1 LSATP
6 PAPDWWQ
13 ASDGLWYPPH
23 LHPDVLAGTSDPAP
37 PVEQPAPAQAPAAGP
52 TAPGSP
58 PGHGWWQASDGRWYP
73 PHLHPDAGRA
83 AAAAWAPAA
92 PRSAAGSGGGWAA
105 ARPGDDLITSAPGQ
119 RSLKVRLGLEDRR
132 RLLLAVLVLLLL
144 VGGGVG
150 IAIALG
156 SGGGGT
162 AASGGTSSTQPS
174 SQPATTVASVDVTS
188 QSAAALEFV
197 LTDLPNGWADYEAGT
212 AVRANGVPVGSCS
225 FPQGPVQWYGSS
237 PTYANST
244 GNADEYVFDDVIV
257 TASDAGATA
266 ALQFAESSTYL
277 NTCLHP
283 AVLDT
288 LQPFV
293 ADKSLS
299 KCPQDLEFGGDQISS
314 APAEYSS
321 SPAVVLHWIGYYE
334 CPTNQQVSYMYVDEV
349 VMAAGRGAVEA
360 NWIGITAAPSPA
372 LEQRAMSELSVRAAD
387 NGL

>member
-6 PAPDWWQ
+6 PAADWWQ

-23 LHPDVLAGTSDPAP
+23 LHPDVLADTPDPAP
-37 PVEQPAPAQAPAAGP
+37 AVEQPAPASVAKTPPAAP
-52 TAPGSP
+52 DAP

-83 AAAAWAPAA
+83 AAAAWAPATS
-92 PRSAAGSGGGWAA
+92 RSATGTGGGWASGP
-105 ARPGDDLITSAPGQ
+105 RPGDDLITSAPGQ
-119 RSLKVRLGLEDRR
+119 RSLKVRLRLDDPR
-132 RLLLAVLVLLLL
+132 RLALVALVLLVL

-150 IAIALG
+150 IALALG
-156 SGGGGT
+156 SGGG
-162 AASGGTSSTQPS
+162 AAANRGTSTTRPNAQPS
-174 SQPATTVASVDVTS
+174 TTVASVGVTS

-197 LTDLPNGWADYEAGT
+197 LTDLPNGWADYEAG
-212 AVRANGVPVGSCS
+212 APVRANGVPAGACS
-225 FPQGPVQWYGSS
+225 FAQGRVQWYGAS

-257 TASDAGATA
+257 TASDSGAKS
-266 ALQFAESSTYL
+266 ALLFAESPTYL

-283 AVLDT
+283 TVLDT

-293 ADKSLS
+293 ADKALS

-314 APAEYSS
+314 ALAVFSS
-321 SPAVVLHWIGYYE
+321 SPAVILHWIGYYE
-334 CPTNQQVSYMYVDEV
+334 CPTNQQVSYMYVDEI
-349 VMAAGRGAVEA
+349 VMAAGRGAVDA
-360 NWIGITAAPSPA
+360 NWIGITAAPSAA
-372 LEQRAMSELSVRAAD
+372 LEQKVMGELSVRAAD

>member
-23 LHPDVLAGTSDPAP
+23 LHPDVLAGTSEPEP
-37 PVEQPAPAQAPAAGP
+37 PVEQPAVTVPPAPSA
-52 TAPGSP
+52 P
-58 PGHGWWQASDGRWYP
+58 PGQGWWQASDGRWYP
-73 PHLHPDAGRA
+73 PHLHPDAGRVTQA
-83 AAAAWAPAA
+83 GWAPAS
-92 PRSAAGSGGGWAA
+92 PRSAAGGGGGWAST

-132 RLLLAVLVLLLL
+132 RILLTVLVLLLL

-150 IAIALG
+150 IALAIG

-162 AASGGTSSTQPS
+162 ANGETSTTRPNTQPS
-174 SQPATTVASVDVTS
+174 TTVASVGVTS
-188 QSAAALEFV
+188 QSASALEFI
-197 LTDLPNGWADYEAGT
+197 LTDLPNGWADYESGITVQAGT
-212 AVRANGVPVGSCS
+212 PPLDSCS
-225 FPQGPVQWYGSS
+225 FPRGRVQWYGSS

-257 TASDAGATA
+257 TASDAGAAA
-266 ALQFAESSTYL
+266 ALEFAESPVYL

-288 LQPFV
+288 VQPFV
-293 ADKSLS
+293 ADKALS
-299 KCPQDLEFGGDQISS
+299 KCPQDLEFGGDQTSS

-321 SPAVVLHWIGYYE
+321 SHAVVLHWIGYYE
-334 CPTNQQVSYMYVDEV
+334 CPTNQAVSYMYVDEI
-349 VMAAGRGAVEA
+349 VMASGRGAVEA
-360 NWIGITAAPSPA
+360 NWIGITTAPSAA
-372 LEQRAMSELSVRAAD
+372 LEERTMSELSVRAAE